1 MVSRILDVLVGIR
14 PKDRSWEDLLHADA
28 TIRIKCTSG
37 SGFTHGSGPIGNWL
51 LMAEHPDIGPN
62 PKDIRPARDS
72 SVLLTL
78 NDDRTFISRLDNKI
92 VSQGSY
98 TLVRNSAS
106 DYYPTLQLDGFK
118 TTGIFSQFTLY
129 QLGTNGQV
137 LSVYDGM
144 SMKVAGDTMTL
155 YGLPTPAGMLSYTFL
170 RD

>member
-1 MVSRILDVLVGIR
+1 MDQAPSE
-14 PKDRSWEDLLHADA
+14 K
-28 TIRIKCTSG
+28 
-37 SGFTHGSGPIGNWL
+37 
-51 LMAEHPDIGPN
+51 
-62 PKDIRPARDS
+62 
-72 SVLLTL
+72 
-78 NDDRTFISRLDNKI
+78 
-92 VSQGSY
+92 GSY

-106 DYYPTLQLDGFK
+106 DYYPRLQLDGFK
-118 TTGIFSQFTLY
+118 TTGIFSLFTLY